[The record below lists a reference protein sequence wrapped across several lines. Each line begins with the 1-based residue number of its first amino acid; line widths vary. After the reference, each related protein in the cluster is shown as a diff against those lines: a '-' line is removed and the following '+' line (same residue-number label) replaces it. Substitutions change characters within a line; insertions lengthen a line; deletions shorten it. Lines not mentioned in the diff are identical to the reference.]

1 MIMKVQN
8 CVELIA
14 GRFEEADLFYGHG
27 TDNAWDEAIYLVFT
41 VLGLS
46 FDGSTEQSVEQSAEI
61 ADTEVSSGH
70 WQQLCEMADRRIHER
85 TPMAYLLGE
94 AWFAGLPFHVDERV
108 LIPRSP
114 IAELVLQQ
122 FQPLLSQ
129 APARV
134 LDLCT
139 GSGCIGIA
147 TALVFPDTSV
157 DLSDIS
163 ADALQLAAMNI
174 KRHGLQSR
182 VNTVHSDL
190 FAGVGD
196 RVGMQ
201 GKYDLIV
208 SNPPYVSA
216 QEVAD
221 LPPEYQHEPSLGLL
235 SGDDGLAIPLQIL
248 RQAADFLTDHGLL
261 ILELGY
267 SWTLFA
273 DRYPQLPVIWL
284 EFDGGGEGVL
294 AIGRQAL
301 IRAAV

>member
-1 MIMKVQN
+1 MIMNVQN

-14 GRFEEADLFYGHG
+14 GRFDDADLFYGHG

-41 VLGLS
+41 VLGLP
-46 FDGSTEQSVEQSAEI
+46 FGGSKEQQADIAETDVCP
-61 ADTEVSSGH
+61 AH
-70 WQQLCEMADRRIHER
+70 WQQLSELADQRIQER
-85 TPMAYLLGE
+85 VPMAYLLGE
-94 AWFAGLPFHVDERV
+94 AWFAGLPFYVDERA

-122 FQPLLSQ
+122 FQPLLTQ
-129 APARV
+129 APLRV

-147 TALVFPDTSV
+147 TALVFPGAHV
-157 DLSDIS
+157 ELADIS
-163 ADALQLAAMNI
+163 ADALELAAMNI
-174 KRHGLQSR
+174 TRHGLQSR
-182 VNTVHSDL
+182 VSTVHSDL
-190 FAGVGD
+190 FTGL
-196 RVGMQ
+196 Q

-208 SNPPYVSA
+208 CNPPYVSA

-221 LPPEYQHEPSLGLL
+221 LPPEYQREPRLGLL
-235 SGDDGLAIPLQIL
+235 SDDEGLAIPLQIL
-248 RQAADFLTDHGLL
+248 RQAADFLTDNGQL

-301 IRAAV
+301 IRAVV